1 MEQLAVREQRGASV
15 VWACRSR
22 EVPPEDVMKS
32 PSGDVFVRKHAAKG
46 ILPEI
51 LEELLGARKRAKA
64 DLKVAT
70 DPFLRAVLD
79 GRQLALKVR
88 CHAAL
93 SLAGSLSQAVCI

>member
-1 MEQLAVREQRGASV
+1 MGVRRQ
-15 VWACRSR
+15 R
-22 EVPPEDVMKS
+22 EVPPEDVLRS
-32 PSGDVFVRKHAAKG
+32 PSGDMFVKAHTSKG

-79 GRQLALKVR
+79 GRQLALKVGDA
-88 CHAAL
+88 C
-93 SLAGSLSQAVCI
+93 